1 MKKILFISGSILL
14 LPTVAFAQVTLNT
27 FMAGILGFISGVLVP
42 FLFGIAFLVFVV
54 NAVRYFVIQSN
65 NEDGREKAKSL
76 ITYSVLAFVF
86 LIVLWGIISVLVS
99 SLGLE
104 CANYET
110 KRVTSDY
117 IVKYLPSGPTVS
129 ICP

>member
-1 MKKILFISGSILL
+1 MKKILFITGGFLL
-14 LPTVAFAQVTLNT
+14 LPAVAFAQATLNT
-27 FMAGILGFISGVLVP
+27 FMTGILGFISGVLIP
-42 FLFGIAFLVFVV
+42 FLFGIAFLIFVI
-54 NAVRYFVIQSN
+54 NAVRFFIIQSN

-86 LIVLWGIISVLVS
+86 LIVLWGIVGVLVS

-104 CANYET
+104 CTNYET